1 MRTAE
6 ELPTDEKAR
15 LSRVVDLLGVM
26 LSRHQRERPFLIVT
40 DMETE
45 RFVQFAGS
53 REEELL
59 VDCPRLEYQRRFPGV
74 RKGADLETVAV
85 NALDLLE
92 RQIRRAPGKVV
103 RWMVDLQWAD
113 LREDMN

>member
-6 ELPTDEKAR
+6 ELPSDEKAR
-15 LSRVVDLLGVM
+15 LLRVVELLSVM

-59 VDCPRLEYQRRFPGV
+59 VDCPRMLYQRRYPGV
-74 RKGADLETVAV
+74 RGGTDLETVAV

-92 RQIRRAPGKVV
+92 RQIRRAPGKTV
-103 RWMVDLQWAD
+103 RWLIDLQWAD
-113 LREDMN
+113 LREDVN